1 MPERRIA
8 LDGVAVGGGKVEE
21 GRAELGELGVE
32 VVDVGVG
39 DGVREVGEGSVG
51 EALSV
56 ECGQA
61 NAAESVHFEMMKVRE
76 RGGITLRVIATH
88 SYA

>member
-1 MPERRIA
+1 MPERRVA

-21 GRAELGELGVE
+21 GRAELGELGAE

-56 ECGQA
+56 ERSQA
-61 NAAESVHFEMMKVRE
+61 DTAESVHFKMVVRE
-76 RGGITLRVIATH
+76 RVRVITIH
-88 SYA
+88 TYA